1 MATKGKVLC
10 ANEIAN
16 SGKTGL
22 KHWGI
27 FHEKSQDVSR
37 NPGSFSIDWR
47 GISISDK
54 RCPKAAI
61 RSL

>member
-37 NPGSFSIDWR
+37 NPGSFSID
-47 GISISDK
+47 
-54 RCPKAAI
+54 
-61 RSL
+61 